1 MMHSELQ
8 PVLSDAEGAK
18 DCPIR
23 NVLDRIGD
31 QWSLLVLLTLV
42 HGTHRFTELQRAI
55 GDISKRVLADTL
67 RKLERDGFVS
77 RKVYPTVPQKV
88 EYRLRPLGKSLAAQL
103 RPLVDWANKNQD
115 AVRKARTA
123 YKAPGRIE
131 PL

>member
-1 MMHSELQ
+1 MRTEFQ
-8 PVLSDAEGAK
+8 PVLSDTGDTT

-88 EYRLRPLGKSLAAQL
+88 EYRLLPLGESLAAQL
-103 RPLVDWANKNQD
+103 RPLVEWANMNQD

-123 YKAPGRIE
+123 YKVPARAE
-131 PL
+131 AL

>member
-1 MMHSELQ
+1 
-8 PVLSDAEGAK
+8 
-18 DCPIR
+18 
-23 NVLDRIGD
+23 VLDRIGD

-88 EYRLRPLGKSLAAQL
+88 EYRLLPLGESLAAQL
-103 RPLVDWANKNQD
+103 RPLVEWANKNQD

-123 YKAPGRIE
+123 YKVPARAE
-131 PL
+131 AL

>member
-1 MMHSELQ
+1 MHLEHSPLSP
-8 PVLSDAEGAK
+8 PVGDTA

-23 NVLDRIGD
+23 SVLDRIGD

-42 HGTHRFTELQRAI
+42 NGTHRFTELQRAI

-77 RKVYPTVPQKV
+77 RKAYPSIPPKV
-88 EYRLRPLGKSLAAQL
+88 EYRLRPLGESLAAQL
-103 RPLVDWANKNQD
+103 RPLVEWANKNHA

-123 YKAPGRIE
+123 YKAPARSKA
-131 PL
+131 L